1 MFDVQKFVINWKT
14 HNRSTIICYV
24 SFVVVV
30 TWLKIVAVYWW
41 HSLVH
46 SHTDHFVFVVDCCQS
61 FFFCFFL
68 IFFSQTLFMFICFIL
83 FINFSSLSSL
93 PILFFS
99 FLFFSLFQ
107 LFRLCFNSEPISIF
121 HTLCVS
127 MYWNQK
133 SKYQTIK
140 NYTAVQHTMLLGM

>member
-1 MFDVQKFVINWKT
+1 MFVAQNVWCSKLVINWKT

-30 TWLKIVAVYWW
+30 TWLKLVAVYWW

-46 SHTDHFVFVVDCCQS
+46 SHTDHFLFVVDCCQS
-61 FFFCFFL
+61 FFCFFL

-93 PILFFS
+93 PILFFFS
-99 FLFFSLFQ
+99 SFSLSLSLNYFV
-107 LFRLCFNSEPISIF
+107 
-121 HTLCVS
+121 CVS
-127 MYWNQK
+127 TVNRFQYSIRFAYRCTGTRNQNIR
-133 SKYQTIK
+133 Q
-140 NYTAVQHTMLLGM
+140 